1 MSAKTQIET
10 EIRLAYAFLR
20 ERNNTIPSETLQFML
35 DASLEKLQGQKLLIA
50 DVVCSCCENPDKR
63 YGKFEI
69 ILADKQGTDVDVA
82 VDYCENCGH
91 VYNLEEY

>member
-1 MSAKTQIET
+1 MNANSPIKYTCEAWN
-10 EIRLAYAFLR
+10 L
-20 ERNNTIPSETLQFML
+20 S
-35 DASLEKLQGQKLLIA
+35 S
-50 DVVCSCCENPDKR
+50 VVCSCCEKPDKR